1 MTDEP
6 ESQKPPRSHW
16 TALKDEVLERMWPD
30 PTIPTDVIAKELD
43 VTEAAA
49 AMRASRKH
57 LYRGQPLARPPRPK
71 RKDEG
76 VATWLASLSGRV
88 ASPDAPPG
96 PEGLTEEIGRQWLND
111 PVAFIQALAPH
122 PLLPYQE
129 EWLRAIATN
138 RYTLLLSSRQIGKS
152 TISVFYGLWRCFVYP
167 GSQVLVVA
175 HSVDQATIDLE
186 HARRFVYERP
196 QLKADVI
203 ELSKTAIRLVNGSR
217 LLVVPVGPEGSSAR
231 GYRADVLI
239 VDEASR
245 IPDASFPAF
254 LPSVAA
260 VPDPKIIM
268 CTTPR
273 AMTGF
278 VWNASRTPTWKVLV
292 TTYEPALKAGLIS
305 QDFINEQ
312 RAILPE
318 DAFRM
323 EYLAEFCDESVS
335 AFPYALLDAATDED
349 LVLED
354 T

>member
-1 MTDEP
+1 MTSKEQDD
-6 ESQKPPRSHW
+6 
-16 TALKDEVLERMWPD
+16 AIVRMYPD
-30 PTIPTDVIAKELD
+30 PAVSMADIQA
-43 VTEAAA
+43 VTKLTPAHIRV
-49 AMRASRKH
+49 RASRLGVK
-57 LYRGQPLARPPRPK
+57 RPTMPRHVVSRRSEP
-71 RKDEG
+71 EG
-76 VATWLASLSGRV
+76 IATWLASLSGRT
-88 ASPDAPPG
+88 ASPDAPEG
-96 PEGLTEEIGRQWLND
+96 PQVLTEEIGRQWLND
-111 PVAFIQALAPH
+111 PVAFVKALGPH

-129 EWLRAIATN
+129 DWMKSIVEN

-152 TISVFYGLWRCFVYP
+152 TISVFYGIWRCFAFP

-217 LLVVPVGPEGSSAR
+217 LLVVPGRPEGSSAR

-273 AMTGF
+273 AMTDF
-278 VWNASRTPTWKVLV
+278 VW
-292 TTYEPALKAGLIS
+292 KA
-305 QDFINEQ
+305 
-312 RAILPE
+312 
-318 DAFRM
+318 
-323 EYLAEFCDESVS
+323 
-335 AFPYALLDAATDED
+335 
-349 LVLED
+349 
-354 T
+354 

>member
-1 MTDEP
+1 MTTKAQDD
-6 ESQKPPRSHW
+6 
-16 TALKDEVLERMWPD
+16 AIVRMYPD
-30 PTIPTDVIAKELD
+30 PTIAMDEIVLVTKMTPAHVRVRAARLGVRRPTMPRHVVSRRSEPEGIA
-43 VTEAAA
+43 
-49 AMRASRKH
+49 S
-57 LYRGQPLARPPRPK
+57 
-71 RKDEG
+71 
-76 VATWLASLSGRV
+76 WLASLSGRT
-88 ASPDAPPG
+88 ASPDAPEG
-96 PEGLTEEIGRQWLND
+96 PQGLTEEIGRQWLDD
-111 PVAFIQALAPH
+111 PVAFVQALGPH

-129 EWLRAIATN
+129 EWMKAIVEN

-152 TISVFYGLWRCFVYP
+152 TIAVWYGLWKCFVYP

-186 HARRFVYERP
+186 HARRFIYARP
-196 QLKADVI
+196 QLKPDVI
-203 ELSKTAIRLVNGSR
+203 ELSKSAIRLVNGSR

-239 VDEASR
+239 IDEASR

-268 CTTPR
+268 ATTPR

-278 VWNASRTPTWKVLV
+278 VWNASRTPTWKVI
-292 TTYEPALKAGLIS
+292 TTTNEPALKAGLVS
-305 QDFINEQ
+305 QSFIDEQ

-323 EYLAEFCDESVS
+323 EFCAEFVDESVS
-335 AFPYALLDAATDED
+335 AFPFALLDKAED
-349 LVLED
+349 ADSKLEEL
-354 T
+354 